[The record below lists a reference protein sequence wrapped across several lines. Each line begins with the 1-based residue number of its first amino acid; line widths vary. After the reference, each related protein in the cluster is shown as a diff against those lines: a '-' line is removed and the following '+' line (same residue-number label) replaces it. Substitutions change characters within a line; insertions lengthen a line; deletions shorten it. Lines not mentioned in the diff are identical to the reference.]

1 MINRKCKICNITK
14 NLIEFNKAA
23 KEKEGHR
30 FTCKACCK
38 IDSARRFK
46 LKRLDY
52 YLLYYIPSHHY
63 IGITNEPESRFNYHK
78 RTGKEIEDIK
88 ILYTCESRKE
98 IKYMEAMFQ
107 SVLAMEGLSMT

>member
-14 NLIEFNKAA
+14 NLSEFNKAA

-88 ILYTCESRKE
+88 KRKNE
-98 IKYMEAMFQ
+98 IFVE
-107 SVLAMEGLSMT
+107 